1 MVATKSP
8 QISIARPPPH
18 PPGKLTHRLIYPAN
32 SPTPHLPG
40 RPACAPSHSHI
51 APPRLPGKPPQDA
64 VQHRTQ
70 HPPGKDVKLRFLP
83 PSLLRPFSHGNTRHP
98 AASTRQTFN
107 AMHKVQV
114 PRPPRRLP
122 VKPRPP
128 ETHHPLQNPG
138 QARYSNGRE
147 ISHKSSPRWLTL
159 SRS

>member
-8 QISIARPPPH
+8 QISIAWPRRTHPASSRTASATRQIRP
-18 PPGKLTHRLIYPAN
+18 HRTYLA
-32 SPTPHLPG
+32 SLP
-40 RPACAPSHSHI
+40 RMP
-51 APPRLPGKPPQDA
+51 
-64 VQHRTQ
+64 VQHRTSRL
-70 HPPGKDVKLRFLP
+70 PGKDVKLRVLP
-83 PSLLRPFSHGNTRHP
+83 HHPTVSTRQTPLRIPGGLPCKFNTHL
-98 AASTRQTFN
+98 ASTRQTSN

-114 PRPPRRLP
+114 PHPPRWLP